1 MQITIDEQPV
11 EAMGFVK
18 DMIAK
23 PVLTMVEQLKGVDL
37 PKSVRLNIRRRPKR
51 D

>member
-1 MQITIDEQPV
+1 MQITIDEEPV

-23 PVLTMVEQLKGVDL
+23 PVLAMVEQLKGVEF
-37 PKSVRLNIRRRPKR
+37 PKSVRLNIRRRPPR
-51 D
+51 E